1 VLQTAAND
9 EARFDHD
16 PVNGNSRGLLIEEAR
31 TNSVQRSA
39 EFDNAYWSKV
49 NGSISANATTAP
61 DGATSADRL
70 VEDSTASVSH
80 LVARSVAGVAPTQ
93 QLTGSCFIKADTR
106 TFARI
111 VVWDQNAAGNNVG
124 ATFDVSGG
132 TVASAGA
139 NAGNAT
145 GASASI
151 TNVGNGWYRCSVS
164 GIPNTSGSDS
174 GLAIYLMSSGGGAGS
189 TAYTG
194 DGTSG
199 LYIWGAQLEIGA
211 FPTSYIPTT
220 SAAATRSA
228 DSAVVTPISSFYN
241 QSEGT
246 LFAEASLPQTPNN
259 AFAADIYTDVQNRIG
274 ILRGPNTANMNSFVF
289 AGNVTQANLGNT
301 VSAQPTKTAL
311 SFRTD
316 DFASTTNGGTIAT
329 DSLGTLPVATSVRI
343 GQRADGGQAA
353 NGHIR
358 KIAYWPKRLT
368 NTLLEQLTT

>member
-1 VLQTAAND
+1 
-9 EARFDHD
+9 
-16 PVNGNSRGLLIEEAR
+16 LIEEAR

-194 DGTSG
+194 DGTSRPLHLG
-199 LYIWGAQLEIGA
+199 RPTRNRRL
-211 FPTSYIPTT
+211 PTSYIPTT

-289 AGNVTQANLGNT
+289 AWQCHSSPTWATRCLPSQLKPRFRLGLMILRPQQTGNYCDRFAGN
-301 VSAQPTKTAL
+301 
-311 SFRTD
+311 
-316 DFASTTNGGTIAT
+316 ASSRNQCKNRPA
-329 DSLGTLPVATSVRI
+329 SRRRAS
-343 GQRADGGQAA
+343 GQRPHPQNRLLAQAPHQHA
-353 NGHIR
+353 
-358 KIAYWPKRLT
+358 P
-368 NTLLEQLTT
+368 